1 MLAAATAAERAS
13 QCTVT
18 RLHLCL
24 VRGDHTSIMLRSE
37 DSSDCTLEHDTWDF
51 NLFKPEGQTVFTD
64 SCKLLTGC
72 FFNCPDMRF
81 MTQHDPCLKQWR
93 FSER

>member
-24 VRGDHTSIMLRSE
+24 VRGDRISMMLRSE
-37 DSSDCTLEHDTWDF
+37 DSSYCTLEHNTRDF
-51 NLFKPEGQTVFTD
+51 NLFKPERQTVFTD
-64 SCKLLTGC
+64 SCKLLTGY
-72 FFNCPDMRF
+72 FFNCPDM
-81 MTQHDPCLKQWR
+81 
-93 FSER
+93 